1 VDLFCGAGGLSLGL
15 REAGFSVLAGADS
28 DPLAMET
35 HSANIGGLAYVG
47 DLADPSEFLEHLRAW
62 GIRHVDMVAG
72 GPPCQPFSRAGTA
85 KLRSLVANG
94 ERSADDPRAGLW
106 KSFVDVVA
114 ALRPKAVLIEN
125 VPELPSWDDGAV
137 LIGFY
142 EALRD
147 VGYEVDARV
156 LDAYR
161 HGVPQHRT
169 RLFIVGLRGGRA
181 MHWPKPRRRA
191 PTLADAIGDLPPVP
205 PAHRQERSVY
215 LGTPASALQRR
226 LRRGLRGEERRW
238 VHDHITRDVRPD
250 DAEAFRL
257 LSEGQ
262 TYKDLPERLRRYR
275 SDIFDDKYKRLSWS
289 EVSRSITAH
298 IAKDGYW
305 YIHPDQHRT
314 LSIREAARVQTF
326 PDRFRFAGEPSHR
339 LRQIGNAVPP
349 LLAEALARSLR
360 EAVERPRVRRNVPTD
375 RLRRDLLRWHEESA
389 REYPWRRSGIPP
401 WLVLMAEMCLHRTRA
416 DQVAPVFERLRELA
430 PTPEAMVDNEA
441 ECRAAMLSLG
451 LRWRAENIIRVARVL
466 VEQPGGRV
474 PDTELGLRSLP
485 GVGDY
490 VAQAVLC
497 FAFGRRAVLLD
508 TNTARIVGRVT
519 GRDDARRWQVRLD
532 LHRLAGAAG
541 PDAAF
546 NYALLDLGAL
556 ACPAGRPHCERCPL
570 RPLCATATGRVDPSR
585 LELAA

>member
-1 VDLFCGAGGLSLGL
+1 
-15 REAGFSVLAGADS
+15 
-28 DPLAMET
+28 
-35 HSANIGGLAYVG
+35 
-47 DLADPSEFLEHLRAW
+47 
-62 GIRHVDMVAG
+62 
-72 GPPCQPFSRAGTA
+72 
-85 KLRSLVANG
+85 
-94 ERSADDPRAGLW
+94 
-106 KSFVDVVA
+106 
-114 ALRPKAVLIEN
+114 
-125 VPELPSWDDGAV
+125 
-137 LIGFY
+137 
-142 EALRD
+142 
-147 VGYEVDARV
+147 
-156 LDAYR
+156 
-161 HGVPQHRT
+161 
-169 RLFIVGLRGGRA
+169 
-181 MHWPKPRRRA
+181 
-191 PTLADAIGDLPPVP
+191 
-205 PAHRQERSVY
+205 
-215 LGTPASALQRR
+215 
-226 LRRGLRGEERRW
+226 
-238 VHDHITRDVRPD
+238 
-250 DAEAFRL
+250 
-257 LSEGQ
+257 
-262 TYKDLPERLRRYR
+262 
-275 SDIFDDKYKRLSWS
+275 
-289 EVSRSITAH
+289 
-298 IAKDGYW
+298 
-305 YIHPDQHRT
+305 
-314 LSIREAARVQTF
+314 
-326 PDRFRFAGEPSHR
+326 
-339 LRQIGNAVPP
+339 
-349 LLAEALARSLR
+349 
-360 EAVERPRVRRNVPTD
+360 
-375 RLRRDLLRWHEESA
+375 
-389 REYPWRRSGIPP
+389 
-401 WLVLMAEMCLHRTRA
+401 MAEMCLHRTRA